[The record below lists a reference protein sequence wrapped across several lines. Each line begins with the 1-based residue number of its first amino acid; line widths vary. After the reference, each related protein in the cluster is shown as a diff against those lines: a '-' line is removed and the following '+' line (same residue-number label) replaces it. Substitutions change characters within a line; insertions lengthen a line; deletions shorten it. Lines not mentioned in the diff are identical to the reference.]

1 MAFNPAT
8 RKQDTTKTKSVP
20 VSQDLI
26 YQAKQMFPGYDDST
40 AMALYVMNKAE
51 KQQETDNVQNKLI
64 QTQKSQNDKLTGAV
78 KSLGQELHDFE
89 QQSIE
94 TDREVERLKDLA
106 NKLRPAGELQ
116 KQTAKVSADALARL
130 EQKLEAMK
138 SVPGMDQEKFMQLA
152 KQVDQIKSSE
162 VVDNSEIQKIEKALT
177 MLQGKNGASDEV
189 FNKTMSALEKT
200 QQSLIDKETRFQ
212 SYIDKQP
219 GERQKVAKQVG
230 QAASQEIE
238 KFQQKLDALNQGV
251 TDAETRLEKQ
261 KIDQHPAINNSI
273 RMVNR
278 LNPEY
283 TQAVPGAM
291 DKLHN
296 TLGSLDGD
304 YADATNQVISKV
316 KNQSK
321 NQQQNQQ
328 QNQPQGVV
336 NEEEQQSTANI
347 QRSGTNESIA
357 MVYPHYIKFYP
368 EDEVRYGKNN
378 IVEAMKNTIWRGLLT
393 YMENPNWGPQF
404 VVKYMKELHH
414 NMAIFFPELANADL
428 ETLKNKTPEPQ
439 QGELPLR
446 EGIGNIFE
454 NMINQ
459 IYKKL

>member
-1 MAFNPAT
+1 MAFNPVA

-78 KSLGQELHDFE
+78 RSLGQELQDFE

-94 TDREVERLKDLA
+94 TDREVERLKDLT
-106 NKLRPAGELQ
+106 NKLRPTGELQ
-116 KQTAKVSADALARL
+116 KQTAKASADELAKL

-162 VVDNSEIQKIEKALT
+162 AVDNSEIQKIEKALT

-261 KIDQHPAINNSI
+261 KIDRKST
-273 RMVNR
+273 R
-278 LNPEY
+278 LNSS
-283 TQAVPGAM
+283 
-291 DKLHN
+291 H
-296 TLGSLDGD
+296 
-304 YADATNQVISKV
+304 
-316 KNQSK
+316 
-321 NQQQNQQ
+321 
-328 QNQPQGVV
+328 
-336 NEEEQQSTANI
+336 
-347 QRSGTNESIA
+347 
-357 MVYPHYIKFYP
+357 
-368 EDEVRYGKNN
+368 
-378 IVEAMKNTIWRGLLT
+378 
-393 YMENPNWGPQF
+393 
-404 VVKYMKELHH
+404 
-414 NMAIFFPELANADL
+414 
-428 ETLKNKTPEPQ
+428 
-439 QGELPLR
+439 
-446 EGIGNIFE
+446 
-454 NMINQ
+454 
-459 IYKKL
+459 